1 MVKITENILAYIIHA
16 NRHIDRFEMIPKLN
30 SEWKVDKITSYPNV
44 CNGEKV
50 IELSNE
56 KGEWLRLPLNIVDIH
71 ETV

>member
-1 MVKITENILAYIIHA
+1 MVKITEKILTYIIHA
-16 NRHIDRFEMIPKLN
+16 NRHIDLFEMIPKLN

-56 KGEWLRLPLNIVDIH
+56 KGEWLRLPLHIV
-71 ETV
+71 ENYE